1 MTLEEKHIRN
11 IFIYILPRFVGYGLN
26 LISLPILTRILTPK
40 DFGVVTLSL
49 ALPTIAVGVVTG
61 GLTMAVPRYFFEYRK
76 DSNKL
81 NSLYF
86 SAQAY
91 LLIMFVVSTLI
102 VYFTQ
107 DYMSSLVTGKTDY
120 GVAIFIAYMAT
131 YLGQMNL
138 IYLRIYQNMEKAA
151 LHSSFILLQVFTS
164 VITSL
169 ILVWYFR
176 MSYMGMIYGSFCGA
190 VIASAALSIHFNRS
204 VKINFSKKVLLE
216 NLKYG
221 FQIVP
226 KSFTGFINRFF
237 DKYMLNAMLSMSAV
251 GVYNI
256 GQTVANAFDI
266 LMSNVIMSF
275 QPVTYREI
283 FDKGE
288 EASLTIARMFTVF
301 CYITLLPIILA
312 ILFAQEIIFILTPPS
327 YYGAVD
333 IIIILAA
340 GISTQVFGKYVG
352 IQYAY
357 TKKPFWIFPVTVLG
371 TISNVVLNIL
381 LIPVLGLIGAGLA
394 TMASLTIT
402 NLVLTFIG
410 QKLYKIPYE
419 WKIIVSLYALIVVAT
434 LTILYFRAMN
444 FSNINLYPLKLIF
457 LIAFLF
463 IGIKAKIVTR
473 ESITKVSGA
482 LFKFSKA

>member
-1 MTLEEKHIRN
+1 
-11 IFIYILPRFVGYGLN
+11 
-26 LISLPILTRILTPK
+26 
-40 DFGVVTLSL
+40 
-49 ALPTIAVGVVTG
+49 
-61 GLTMAVPRYFFEYRK
+61 
-76 DSNKL
+76 
-81 NSLYF
+81 
-86 SAQAY
+86 
-91 LLIMFVVSTLI
+91 
-102 VYFTQ
+102 
-107 DYMSSLVTGKTDY
+107 
-120 GVAIFIAYMAT
+120 
-131 YLGQMNL
+131 
-138 IYLRIYQNMEKAA
+138 
-151 LHSSFILLQVFTS
+151 
-164 VITSL
+164 
-169 ILVWYFR
+169 
-176 MSYMGMIYGSFCGA
+176 
-190 VIASAALSIHFNRS
+190 
-204 VKINFSKKVLLE
+204 
-216 NLKYG
+216 
-221 FQIVP
+221 
-226 KSFTGFINRFF
+226 
-237 DKYMLNAMLSMSAV
+237 
-251 GVYNI
+251 
-256 GQTVANAFDI
+256 
-266 LMSNVIMSF
+266 
-275 QPVTYREI
+275 
-283 FDKGE
+283 
-288 EASLTIARMFTVF
+288 
-301 CYITLLPIILA
+301 
-312 ILFAQEIIFILTPPS
+312 
-327 YYGAVD
+327 VD